1 MAVDQIAK
9 VLVVAVAEDGQI
21 LAAHKV
27 VLVVVMM
34 LNLAD
39 KEVQI
44 LGKVLN
50 MLNHIILRVVVQLFM
65 TGQVVLPGLVV
76 EIITV

>member
-1 MAVDQIAK
+1 
-9 VLVVAVAEDGQI
+9 VVAVAGDGQI
-21 LAAHKV
+21 PAAHKV
-27 VLVVVMM
+27 VLVAVMM

-39 KEVQI
+39 KAAPT

-65 TGQVVLPGLVV
+65 TVQVVLLGLVV